1 MYERAETRRPIGAD
15 LARYVMHPVFHVILR
30 KAARDAQN
38 GAVRRL
44 DDAVRDFSAECSP
57 QADKTPVFPPAVTN
71 YRPPVCITAFAE
83 EIHMRN
89 LWHIKKSC
97 FSSPAAM
104 VSHFY
109 EEARL
114 RIRKGQFFRIPLEP
128 AEEGVH
134 IALIADD
141 CCLLCRFHWKS
152 RTYTVLCALPAPE
165 FIRLPEY

>member
-1 MYERAETRRPIGAD
+1 MYERAEACRPIGAD
-15 LARYVMHPVFHVILR
+15 LARYVMNPVFRVVLR

-57 QADKTPVFPPAVTN
+57 PAGKRPVFSPSAAGC
-71 YRPPVCITAFAE
+71 RCPVCITAFAE

-89 LWHIKKSC
+89 LWHIKKGC

-109 EEARL
+109 EEAKL
-114 RIRKGQFFRIPLEP
+114 RIRKGQFFRIPIET
-128 AEEGVH
+128 AEETVH

-141 CCLLCRFHWKS
+141 CCLLCRFYWKS